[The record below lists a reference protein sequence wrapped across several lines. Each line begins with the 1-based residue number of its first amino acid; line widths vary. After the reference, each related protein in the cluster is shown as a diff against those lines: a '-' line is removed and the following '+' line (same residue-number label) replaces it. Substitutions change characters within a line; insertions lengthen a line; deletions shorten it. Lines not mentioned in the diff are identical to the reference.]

1 MSTTGSTRIGGLR
14 AEELL
19 EQVLETMPSGM
30 YTVDIK
36 GRVTSWNRAME
47 KLSGFTANEI
57 LGQPCSRLRWSTC
70 QGIDA
75 TSAGRACEPCP
86 LFHDGMV
93 DGRRCQLRRAD
104 GQRLLVLKNARVM
117 RDPQGEVVGGIEVV
131 TDLTGVAELEEKLS
145 SLRQKASGRSIHDG
159 IVGRHPVMRA
169 LRERIELAAR
179 SESSVLILGETGTG
193 KELVARAVHDL
204 SSRAP
209 GPFVQVSCA
218 ALNESLLESELF
230 GHVRGAFT
238 GALATRVGRF
248 EAASQGTI
256 FLDEIGDV
264 PMHTQ
269 TRLLRVLQ
277 ERQIER
283 VGANDSLPIDI
294 RIIAATNRD
303 LVGLCEAGEFRWD
316 LYYRLC
322 VIPLHVPPLRDR
334 RSDVPLLVDYFLDR
348 LHRNLDRELAGI
360 EPAAMAALMAW
371 SWPGNVRELE
381 NAIEYAAVLG
391 HGRTLRVADLP
402 RQVVEPRRTRAAMPP
417 TMAPT
422 AATRKPGVVPGR
434 DELLEALRSADG
446 NRRIAATRLGVSR
459 VTLWKW
465 LKAREID
472 FPTSRQVTRGA
483 G

>member
-1 MSTTGSTRIGGLR
+1 VPETKSARIGGLG
-14 AEELL
+14 AADLL

-30 YTVDIK
+30 YTVDAR
-36 GRVTSWNRAME
+36 GRVTSWNRTME
-47 KLSGFTANEI
+47 KLTGFTAAEI
-57 LGQPCSRLRWSTC
+57 LGEPCTRLRWSTC
-70 QGIDA
+70 QGVDA
-75 TSAGRACEPCP
+75 STPGRACDPCP
-86 LFHDGMV
+86 LFHQGSV
-93 DGRRCQLRRAD
+93 EGRRCQLKRAN
-104 GQRLLVLKNARVM
+104 GRPLLVLKNARVM
-117 RDPQGEVVGGIEVV
+117 RDKQGEIVGGIEVV
-131 TDLTGVAELEEKLS
+131 TDLTGVAELEQKIS
-145 SLRQKASGRSIHDG
+145 SLRQQATGRSVHDG

-179 SESSVLILGETGTG
+179 SDSSVLVLGETGTG
-193 KELVARAVHDL
+193 KELVAKAVHDL
-204 SSRAP
+204 SSRAS

-238 GALATRVGRF
+238 GALAARVGRF
-248 EAASQGTI
+248 EAASRGTI

-283 VGANDSLPIDI
+283 VGTNDSLPIDI

-303 LVGLCEAGEFRWD
+303 LIALCEAGKFRWD

-334 RSDVPLLVDYFLDR
+334 RSDLPLLVDYFLDR
-348 LHRNLDRELAGI
+348 LNRHLDREIGGI
-360 EPAAMAALMAW
+360 EPDAMRTLMAW
-371 SWPGNVRELE
+371 DWPGNVRELE

-391 HGRTLRVADLP
+391 RDRTLQLGDLP
-402 RQVVEPRRTRAAMPP
+402 GHVLEPRRRRHPTPPP
-417 TMAPT
+417 TAVSAPSR
-422 AATRKPGVVPGR
+422 APGVIPER
-434 DELLEALRSADG
+434 EELLDALRSAGG
-446 NRRIAATRLGVSR
+446 NRRIAASRLGVSR

-465 LKAREID
+465 LKARKIS
-472 FPTSRQVTRGA
+472 FPTSRQRH
-483 G
+483 